1 MKGRFNLFQ
10 AAMLRW
16 RTLHPYNAVHVAAV
30 CQPFDPAKLETAI
43 AGQLCADGLTG
54 LELDPQRRRYE
65 YRGGPAVVP
74 FEVLAGGGA
83 PGETLR
89 AEIER
94 QLNQPFPATGAIV
107 PFRFFALADGD
118 VFHVGLAYDHFVAG
132 GDSIVA
138 LLNDIVARYGGA
150 PRDTPPPDLYPPTF
164 ARLFA
169 RNAGK
174 LVGGLPWLRRTVA
187 SCRRGVRP
195 RYDDEADGRNV
206 VVFVRLDGAEV
217 AALLARAK
225 AWDVTFND
233 LLLAAL
239 LKVLAAHVPPRAAA
253 ARRSDIAVASIVNL
267 RAACGLGLRDAFGQ
281 FLSSLRLSHRVPP
294 GTSLET
300 LARDV
305 KQETARIKADRL
317 YLQTLVAMR
326 FNALVWTF
334 LNDHRRQR
342 LYSKT
347 FPVWAGL
354 TTLNVNALWTA
365 RPGVEMPAGYR
376 RAVPTGPVAPMVVA
390 ATTCGTTLELGIS
403 YRASALVA
411 PRIARIASDLQQT
424 LVALQ

>member
-1 MKGRFNLFQ
+1 MRGRLNLFQ
-10 AAMLRW
+10 SAMLRW
-16 RTLHPYNAVHVAAV
+16 RALHPYNAVHVAGV
-30 CQPFDPAKLETAI
+30 QQQFDATRLEAAI
-43 AGQLCADGLTG
+43 GAQLAADGLTG
-54 LELDPQRRRYE
+54 LTLDHRRRRYE
-65 YRGGPAVVP
+65 YRGGPPVVQ
-74 FEVLAGGGA
+74 FAALTSDGA
-83 PGETLR
+83 PDETLR

-94 QLNQPFPATGAIV
+94 QLNLPFPATGDIV

-118 VFHVGLAYDHFVAG
+118 VFHVGVAYDHFVAG
-132 GDSIVA
+132 GDTIVA

-150 PRDTPPPDLYPPTF
+150 PRDTPAPDLYPPTF
-164 ARLFA
+164 FRLLA

-174 LVGGLPWLRRTVA
+174 IVGGLPWLRRAAV

-195 RYDDEADGRNV
+195 RYDDEDDGRNA
-206 VVFVRLDGAEV
+206 VVFVRLDAPEV
-217 AALLARAK
+217 AALLACTK

-239 LKVLAAHVPPRAAA
+239 LKMMAQHVPARSAG
-253 ARRSDIAVASIVNL
+253 ARRSEIGVASIVNL
-267 RAACGLGLRDAFGQ
+267 RAACGLGLHDAFGQ

-305 KQETARIKADRL
+305 RQETTRIKTERL

-326 FNALVWTF
+326 LNGIGWRF
-334 LNDHRRQR
+334 LDDHRRR
-342 LYSKT
+342 RVYTKS

-365 RPGVEMPAGYR
+365 REGVAMPASYR
-376 RAVPTGPVAPMVVA
+376 RAVPTGPLAPLVVA

-403 YRASALVA
+403 YRTSAAIA
-411 PRIARIASDLQQT
+411 PRVDRIASDLRQS
-424 LVALQ
+424 LRSLQ